1 MATLSIKQY
10 AEKLDKEINNK
21 ISVEFNDFK
30 SRNERQSIVQLLYC
44 ILDEI
49 IYYEELYLI
58 DEDNR
63 LKDIKFKQGY
73 LEFCK
78 IQYNELLEKLKS
90 IKE

>member
-1 MATLSIKQY
+1 MTTISTKEYAQRLDNAINHSITY
-10 AEKLDKEINNK
+10 D
-21 ISVEFNDFK
+21 FNEFK
-30 SRNERQSIVQLLYC
+30 SRDERQSIVQILYC

-49 IYYEELYLI
+49 ISYEELDLN

-73 LEFCK
+73 LQFCK